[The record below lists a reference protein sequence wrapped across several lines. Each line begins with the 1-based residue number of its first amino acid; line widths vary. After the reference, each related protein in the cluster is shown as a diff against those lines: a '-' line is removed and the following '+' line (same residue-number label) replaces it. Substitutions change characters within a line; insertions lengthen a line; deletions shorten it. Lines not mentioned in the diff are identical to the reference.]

1 MPIKTPFSAPA
12 AAPVVPAKP
21 APVAEKPQ
29 TVPAEREL
37 AAKLI
42 AARDRLA
49 RAVEAAKLAK
59 TASLEA
65 GEKLEGAVASLRDAR
80 LAVLGLA
87 KEVGGADVAD
97 NFAYLTD
104 EQAAKLSK
112 AGGLAALLAKV

>member
-1 MPIKTPFSAPA
+1 MPIKAPFSAPT
-12 AAPVVPAKP
+12 AAPTVPAKP

-29 TVPAEREL
+29 VVPAEREL

-59 TASLEA
+59 SAALEA
-65 GEKLEGAVASLRDAR
+65 DEKLEGAVAALRDAR
-80 LAVLGLA
+80 IAVLGLA
-87 KEVGGADVAD
+87 REVGGADVAD

-104 EQAAKLSK
+104 EQADKLAK

>member
-1 MPIKTPFSAPA
+1 MPIKAPLSSPP

-29 TVPAEREL
+29 AVPAEREL

-49 RAVEAAKLAK
+49 RAVEAEKVAKRTHA
-59 TASLEA
+59 EA
-65 GEKLEGAVASLRDAR
+65 AEKLEGATAALRDAR
-80 LAVLGLA
+80 IAVLGLA
-87 KEVGGADVAD
+87 REVGGADVAD

-104 EQAAKLSK
+104 EQADKLAK
-112 AGGLAALLAKV
+112 AGGLAALLAKA

>member
-1 MPIKTPFSAPA
+1 MPIKAPFSAPA

-29 TVPAEREL
+29 VVPAEREL

-49 RAVEAAKLAK
+49 RAVDAEKLAK
-59 TASLEA
+59 SAALEA
-65 GEKLEGAVASLRDAR
+65 GEKLEGAVAALRDAR

-87 KEVGGADVAD
+87 REVGGADVAD

-104 EQAAKLSK
+104 EQAERLAK
-112 AGGLAALLAKV
+112 AGGLAALLKAL

>member
-1 MPIKTPFSAPA
+1 MPIKAPFPAPS

-29 TVPAEREL
+29 AVPAEREL

-49 RAVEAAKLAK
+49 RAVEGEKAAK
-59 TASLEA
+59 TAAREA
-65 GEKLEGAVASLRDAR
+65 AEKLEGAVAALRDAR
-80 LAVLGLA
+80 LAVLSLA
-87 KEVGGADVAD
+87 KEAGGADVAD

-104 EQAAKLSK
+104 EQAKALVK